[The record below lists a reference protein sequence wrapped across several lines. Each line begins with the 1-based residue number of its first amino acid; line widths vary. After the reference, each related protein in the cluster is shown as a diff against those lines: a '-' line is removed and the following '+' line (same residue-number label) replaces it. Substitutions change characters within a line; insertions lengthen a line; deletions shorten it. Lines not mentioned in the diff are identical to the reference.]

1 MLPYFH
7 IFGLTLPAYGVMLVL
22 GFLAAAA
29 KSLRLR
35 AEEKHQR

>member
-22 GFLAAAA
+22 GFLAAAFIGA
-29 KSLRLR
+29 WRV
-35 AEEKHQR
+35 